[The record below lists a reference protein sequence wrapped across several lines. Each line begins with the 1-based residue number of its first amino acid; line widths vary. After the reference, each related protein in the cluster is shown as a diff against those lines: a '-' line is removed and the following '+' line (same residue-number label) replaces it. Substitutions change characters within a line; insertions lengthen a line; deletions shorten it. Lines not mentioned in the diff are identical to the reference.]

1 MIYGEIETRINT
13 QCRDLNVIRKV
24 SCVCSNMTEYNHK
37 FILVYLTKTGKK
49 GLKLK
54 QKIIEDVR
62 NCVDKFQNVFVFKYR
77 DIRSNHIK
85 DIREA
90 WENSRLYFG
99 KNKVVAVGL
108 GRSKEDEIENNIHKV
123 R

>member
-1 MIYGEIETRINT
+1 
-13 QCRDLNVIRKV
+13 
-24 SCVCSNMTEYNHK
+24 MTEYNHK